1 MQTIE
6 RENRQNGNEKG
17 SEKGSE
23 KGTREEGC
31 KEGCCKEEVK
41 AVNHQQGNTQKGDAQ
56 SVPLSVCRQGINLM
70 GRQPADA
77 FLWNRWKCTGR
88 KPHS

>member
-41 AVNHQQGNTQKGDAQ
+41 AVNHQQGNTQRGTLKASP
-56 SVPLSVCRQGINLM
+56 SVFV
-70 GRQPADA
+70 A
-77 FLWNRWKCTGR
+77 KE
-88 KPHS
+88 